1 MLFPLS
7 FSHSELA
14 GASGSEMRHRI
25 DHATS
30 ERDSALQQAQDLVD
44 RLDQTETERDHLQ
57 LTLEAAQGEVDEL
70 NYQIEDLRA
79 R

>member
-7 FSHSELA
+7 YSHSELA
-14 GASGSEMRHRI
+14 GASGSDMRQRI
-25 DHATS
+25 DHACS
-30 ERDSALQQAQDLVD
+30 ERDSTLQQAQELAD

-57 LTLEAAQGEVDEL
+57 LTLEATQGEVDEL
-70 NYQIEDLRA
+70 HYQMEDLRA